1 MIKNF
6 SLLGFRM
13 PGEWEKQDS
22 IWITWPYNKK
32 DWPGLFENIP
42 FTVSKIVSA
51 ISKNQVVNL
60 IIKPNEDI
68 DKIKKILLRQK
79 TKLKLVRFHKIPS
92 NRVWIRDFGPIYLIN
107 KKIKKKVFIN
117 FQFNGWSKYNDFKL
131 DNKIND
137 KISKITK
144 IRKLEPTF
152 KIGKKIKK
160 FVLEGGAIDVNGMGS
175 ILLTKECLLS
185 KIQQRNFGIK
195 KKDYENMLSK
205 FLNVNNFIWLNKGI
219 KGDDT
224 HGHIDDI
231 CRFVSPDTIMTAV
244 ENNKKDVNYKI
255 LQNNLNILKKAK
267 TINGK
272 NFNLIKIPMPKA
284 IFINKIRVPASYL
297 NFLICNKSVLLPL
310 FNDKND
316 KVVIKIFKKFFKTRK
331 IIGIDCTNL
340 IWGFGAIHC
349 MTQSEPSV

>member
-79 TKLKLVRFHKIPS
+79 TKLKLVRFHKIPT

-131 DNKIND
+131 DNKINE
-137 KISKITK
+137 KISKIT
-144 IRKLEPTF
+144 
-152 KIGKKIKK
+152 
-160 FVLEGGAIDVNGMGS
+160 
-175 ILLTKECLLS
+175 LS
-185 KIQQRNFGIK
+185 LI
-195 KKDYENMLSK
+195 
-205 FLNVNNFIWLNKGI
+205 
-219 KGDDT
+219 
-224 HGHIDDI
+224 HI
-231 CRFVSPDTIMTAV
+231 
-244 ENNKKDVNYKI
+244 
-255 LQNNLNILKKAK
+255 
-267 TINGK
+267 
-272 NFNLIKIPMPKA
+272 
-284 IFINKIRVPASYL
+284 
-297 NFLICNKSVLLPL
+297 
-310 FNDKND
+310 
-316 KVVIKIFKKFFKTRK
+316 
-331 IIGIDCTNL
+331 
-340 IWGFGAIHC
+340 
-349 MTQSEPSV
+349 